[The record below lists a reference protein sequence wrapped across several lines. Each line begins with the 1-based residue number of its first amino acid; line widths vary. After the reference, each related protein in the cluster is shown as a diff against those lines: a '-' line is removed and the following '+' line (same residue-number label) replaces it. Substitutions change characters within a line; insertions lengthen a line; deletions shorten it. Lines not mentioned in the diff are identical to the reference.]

1 MIQPSITHPFISAI
15 QRGDLC
21 GVRAQLDAGQDP
33 TMDVDWHKHC
43 CVRPLALAMQS
54 RQLEV
59 ARLLIERGA
68 LATDGLDDECKVSS
82 PMCSAILAAFPEGVR
97 LLLDDGAHPLTED
110 ALMFAVKNAHRA
122 AR

>member
-21 GVRAQLDAGQDP
+21 GVRAQL
-33 TMDVDWHKHC
+33 DWHKHC

-82 PMCSAILAAFPEGVR
+82 PMCSAYEAVCRSSLGVR
-97 LLLDDGAHPLTED
+97 TQP
-110 ALMFAVKNAHRA
+110 HRIET
-122 AR
+122 